1 MAEIVGAVTIGFT
14 LAGVAVGSA
23 RTVFRLKQL
32 WSEVKEILET
42 IQALMF
48 KVELFEPIILEME
61 QATKA
66 TPIIGQDVV
75 DWGGAIGRSSE
86 HCQRQ
91 LKGLYNLI
99 SDLEAAITA
108 QRRFKRGSAKVKVA
122 LGGSR
127 LAEFERRMRD
137 VVDILVIT
145 MSAWNM

>member
-1 MAEIVGAVTIGFT
+1 MAEIVGAVASGFT

-32 WSEVKEILET
+32 WSEVKEVPDT

-48 KVELFEPIILEME
+48 KVELFESIILEME
-61 QATKA
+61 QAIAAAPVLAEDTM
-66 TPIIGQDVV
+66 
-75 DWGGAIGRSSE
+75 DWGGAFARSSE

-91 LKGLYNLI
+91 LKGLYDLI
-99 SDLEAAITA
+99 ADLEAAITA

-145 MSAWNM
+145 MSARNM